1 MPNTTMKTQ
10 IQVRRDTTANWL
22 ANKDVVPAA
31 GEPCFDLELGTL
43 KIGDGVTTYENLKAI
58 SGASAAH
65 YEGVKAEGESD
76 NDVITRVLTAAGV
89 TAEKDDIFVVKS
101 LIADGKYSYTAYVYD
116 GSVWA
121 AMDGNYS
128 AENVYFA
135 DDLTYTAA
143 IGVLTV
149 PSSGSGTI
157 AASGKNVKDVLASIL
172 AKEKNPT
179 ATQPAVTITCKQIAA
194 YEVGSKVTPAYTA
207 SLSAGSYTY
216 GPATGITA
224 TAWSVTDG
232 TATKDTASGSFD
244 ELTVGDATSYAIT
257 ATATHGEG
265 AVPVTNL
272 GNEYAAGKIA
282 AGNKSK
288 ATGKITGYRN
298 SFYGTLEAKD
308 GEVNSAL
315 VRSLSGKSGKALA
328 AGNSFNLAIPVGA
341 IRVVFAYP
349 ATLRDVNS
357 VQDVNGMNAEVK
369 TAFTKTVVSVEGA
382 NGYQA
387 IDYTTLEGYGI
398 TDAMTATAIA
408 EAIKTAIAET
418 GHASFTKVDAVPAA
432 SEAKDNVLY
441 LVMNADTGF
450 YDIYAK
456 VGTEVVR
463 LDDVS
468 VNLDNYS
475 TTEQM
480 NEAIATAI
488 ANKVDKV
495 DGKGLSTEDF
505 TTALKEKLVA
515 LPEGAEANYV
525 KSVSDEFTVSAEG
538 KLEVKEVA
546 PAKVTGLPDALSG
559 KVDKVAGKGLSAND
573 YTDEE
578 KEKLGGVEAGANK
591 NLIEIIKLAGAA
603 LNISEKAVNIPFA
616 GDTAGVVTSST
627 GENKVAVAEDGSME
641 VNSLNMNK
649 LVQSDG
655 DTLIL
660 DGGNAAV

>member
-65 YEGVKAEGESD
+65 YEGVKAAGESD

-172 AKEKNPT
+172 AKEKNPA

-298 SFYGTLEAKD
+298 SFYGTLKAKD
-308 GEVNSAL
+308 GD
-315 VRSLSGKSGKALA
+315 
-328 AGNSFNLAIPVGA
+328 SFNLAIPVGA

-349 ATLRDVNS
+349 ATLRDVSS

-387 IDYTTLEGYGI
+387 IDYKVYVM
-398 TDAMTATAIA
+398 DMANANDTANT
-408 EAIKTAIAET
+408 
-418 GHASFTKVDAVPAA
+418 
-432 SEAKDNVLY
+432 Y
-441 LVMNADTGF
+441 
-450 YDIYAK
+450 
-456 VGTEVVR
+456 
-463 LDDVS
+463 
-468 VNLDNYS
+468 
-475 TTEQM
+475 
-480 NEAIATAI
+480 
-488 ANKVDKV
+488 
-495 DGKGLSTEDF
+495 
-505 TTALKEKLVA
+505 
-515 LPEGAEANYV
+515 
-525 KSVSDEFTVSAEG
+525 
-538 KLEVKEVA
+538 
-546 PAKVTGLPDALSG
+546 KVT
-559 KVDKVAGKGLSAND
+559 
-573 YTDEE
+573 
-578 KEKLGGVEAGANK
+578 
-591 NLIEIIKLAGAA
+591 I
-603 LNISEKAVNIPFA
+603 
-616 GDTAGVVTSST
+616 
-627 GENKVAVAEDGSME
+627 
-641 VNSLNMNK
+641 
-649 LVQSDG
+649 
-655 DTLIL
+655 
-660 DGGNAAV
+660 

>member
-1 MPNTTMKTQ
+1 MP
-10 IQVRRDTTANWL
+10 
-22 ANKDVVPAA
+22 
-31 GEPCFDLELGTL
+31 
-43 KIGDGVTTYENLKAI
+43 I

-65 YEGVKAEGESD
+65 YEGVKAAGESD

-194 YEVGSKVTPAYTA
+194 YEVGSKVVPAYTA

-315 VRSLSGKSGKALA
+315 VRGLSGKSGKALA

-349 ATLRDVNS
+349 ATLRDVSS

-387 IDYTTLEGYGI
+387 IDYKVYVM
-398 TDAMTATAIA
+398 DMANANDTANT
-408 EAIKTAIAET
+408 
-418 GHASFTKVDAVPAA
+418 
-432 SEAKDNVLY
+432 Y
-441 LVMNADTGF
+441 
-450 YDIYAK
+450 
-456 VGTEVVR
+456 
-463 LDDVS
+463 
-468 VNLDNYS
+468 
-475 TTEQM
+475 
-480 NEAIATAI
+480 
-488 ANKVDKV
+488 
-495 DGKGLSTEDF
+495 
-505 TTALKEKLVA
+505 
-515 LPEGAEANYV
+515 
-525 KSVSDEFTVSAEG
+525 
-538 KLEVKEVA
+538 
-546 PAKVTGLPDALSG
+546 KVT
-559 KVDKVAGKGLSAND
+559 
-573 YTDEE
+573 
-578 KEKLGGVEAGANK
+578 
-591 NLIEIIKLAGAA
+591 I
-603 LNISEKAVNIPFA
+603 
-616 GDTAGVVTSST
+616 
-627 GENKVAVAEDGSME
+627 
-641 VNSLNMNK
+641 
-649 LVQSDG
+649 
-655 DTLIL
+655 
-660 DGGNAAV
+660 

>member
-65 YEGVKAEGESD
+65 YEGVK
-76 NDVITRVLTAAGV
+76 AAGV

-194 YEVGSKVTPAYTA
+194 YEVGSKVIPAYTA

-298 SFYGTLEAKD
+298 SFYGTLKAKD

-315 VRSLSGKSGKALA
+315 VRGLSGKSGKALA
-328 AGNSFNLAIPVGA
+328 AGNLAIPVGA

-349 ATLRDVNS
+349 ATLRDVSS

-387 IDYTTLEGYGI
+387 IDYKVYVM
-398 TDAMTATAIA
+398 DMANANDTANT
-408 EAIKTAIAET
+408 
-418 GHASFTKVDAVPAA
+418 
-432 SEAKDNVLY
+432 Y
-441 LVMNADTGF
+441 
-450 YDIYAK
+450 
-456 VGTEVVR
+456 
-463 LDDVS
+463 
-468 VNLDNYS
+468 
-475 TTEQM
+475 
-480 NEAIATAI
+480 
-488 ANKVDKV
+488 
-495 DGKGLSTEDF
+495 
-505 TTALKEKLVA
+505 
-515 LPEGAEANYV
+515 
-525 KSVSDEFTVSAEG
+525 
-538 KLEVKEVA
+538 
-546 PAKVTGLPDALSG
+546 KVT
-559 KVDKVAGKGLSAND
+559 
-573 YTDEE
+573 
-578 KEKLGGVEAGANK
+578 
-591 NLIEIIKLAGAA
+591 I
-603 LNISEKAVNIPFA
+603 
-616 GDTAGVVTSST
+616 
-627 GENKVAVAEDGSME
+627 
-641 VNSLNMNK
+641 
-649 LVQSDG
+649 
-655 DTLIL
+655 
-660 DGGNAAV
+660 

>member
-1 MPNTTMKTQ
+1 MAEKKITTK

-22 ANKDVVPAA
+22 TNKDVVPAA
-31 GEPCFDLELGTL
+31 GEPCFDTDLGTL
-43 KIGDGVTTYENLKAI
+43 KVGDGVTTYENLKYI
-58 SGASAAH
+58 GGTSAAH

-76 NDVITRVLTAAGV
+76 NDVITRVLIAAGV
-89 TAEKDDIFVVKS
+89 TAEKDDIFVVKA
-101 LIADGKYSYTAYVYD
+101 LIAGGKYSYTAYVYD

-224 TAWSVTDG
+224 AAWSVTDG

-272 GNEYAAGKIA
+272 GNEYAAG
-282 AGNKSK
+282 NKSK

-298 SFYGTLEAKD
+298 SFYGTLKAKD

-315 VRSLSGKSGKALA
+315 VRGLSGKSGKALA

-349 ATLRDVNS
+349 ATLRDVSS

-387 IDYTTLEGYGI
+387 IDY
-398 TDAMTATAIA
+398 
-408 EAIKTAIAET
+408 
-418 GHASFTKVDAVPAA
+418 KV
-432 SEAKDNVLY
+432 Y
-441 LVMNADTGF
+441 VMDMANAN
-450 YDIYAK
+450 
-456 VGTEVVR
+456 
-463 LDDVS
+463 DV
-468 VNLDNYS
+468 
-475 TTEQM
+475 
-480 NEAIATAI
+480 
-488 ANKVDKV
+488 AN
-495 DGKGLSTEDF
+495 T
-505 TTALKEKLVA
+505 
-515 LPEGAEANYV
+515 Y
-525 KSVSDEFTVSAEG
+525 
-538 KLEVKEVA
+538 
-546 PAKVTGLPDALSG
+546 KVT
-559 KVDKVAGKGLSAND
+559 
-573 YTDEE
+573 
-578 KEKLGGVEAGANK
+578 
-591 NLIEIIKLAGAA
+591 I
-603 LNISEKAVNIPFA
+603 
-616 GDTAGVVTSST
+616 
-627 GENKVAVAEDGSME
+627 
-641 VNSLNMNK
+641 
-649 LVQSDG
+649 
-655 DTLIL
+655 
-660 DGGNAAV
+660 